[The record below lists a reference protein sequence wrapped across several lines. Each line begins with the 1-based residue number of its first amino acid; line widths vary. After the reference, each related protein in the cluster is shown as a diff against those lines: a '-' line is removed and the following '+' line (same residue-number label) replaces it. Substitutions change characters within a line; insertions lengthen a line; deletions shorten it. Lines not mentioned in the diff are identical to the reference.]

1 MIAGLQ
7 MAEIAAD
14 IEGGSSLPRD
24 KISSLKNK
32 LNPWFSSW
40 QTITY
45 LSPIIDFKIIKK
57 LPCLKTTQRNVST
70 QTQGC
75 STGIG
80 MALGIWVVQAP
91 LGSGWRL
98 EWLKEQGKTNKP
110 QRHNTPP
117 GTDSILQPLQKSP
130 GLFDIP
136 FSSLNLETCK
146 QGELGQQLWAEGRSC
161 RGKWEGSWPGLAV
174 SEGRALCC
182 WLLHIKQNIQ
192 PLDNIWLYTF
202 GNFLT
207 WHMVTLLCQ
216 SSFACCQG
224 FIAIPESCPASLDD
238 LTPGICCAHV
248 VLSLQNKE
256 DTLKSHRR
264 KPKTCNPKGYKPRK
278 KAKIAQCLF
287 LG

>member
-1 MIAGLQ
+1 MIAGPQ
-7 MAEIAAD
+7 IAKIAAD
-14 IEGGSSLPRD
+14 IKGGSSLPKD
-24 KISSLKNK
+24 KTSSLKNK

-40 QTITY
+40 QRVTY
-45 LSPIIDFKIIKK
+45 FSPIIDFKRIKK
-57 LPCLKTTQRNVST
+57 LPCLKNTQRSVST

-80 MALGIWVVQAP
+80 MALGIWMVQAP

-117 GTDSILQPLQKSP
+117 GPDSILQPLQKSP

-174 SEGRALCC
+174 VRGKGSVLLAPVHQTEHTALGQYMA
-182 WLLHIKQNIQ
+182 LY
-192 PLDNIWLYTF
+192 IWELPGLAHGYS
-202 GNFLT
+202 L
-207 WHMVTLLCQ
+207 VPELLCLLSGFYCNSWEL
-216 SSFACCQG
+216 SSFSEWPHSWNLLC
-224 FIAIPESCPASLDD
+224 
-238 LTPGICCAHV
+238 
-248 VLSLQNKE
+248 
-256 DTLKSHRR
+256 
-264 KPKTCNPKGYKPRK
+264 TCSPQPSE
-278 KAKIAQCLF
+278 
-287 LG
+287 